1 MILCTLYNLSLQR
14 AYKQGR
20 GGRKFESSHLDSLM
34 IDNLRVSDSQV
45 IFKSTGIKKEQAV

>member
-1 MILCTLYNLSLQR
+1 MLLCEVFL
-14 AYKQGR
+14 
-20 GGRKFESSHLDSLM
+20 SSHLDSLM